1 MKLGELC
8 KKISI
13 EDVFYGG
20 KALNKN
26 DKEYDKVFDSAI
38 SPVVTDSR
46 NAAQGSLFICLRGT
60 KTDGNDYIDKA
71 IASGASAIMTDES
84 GTAAEMSGNYSDI
97 IFVVTDSARRACS
110 YIYDAVNGYPSE
122 RMKFFAVTGT
132 NGKTSVTYM
141 LKCIFEAAMIKC
153 GLIGTVSCYSGDKKL
168 TYKPANES
176 AAMTTPDPEQL
187 YPLLAQMADDGC
199 RYVIL
204 EATSHAL
211 ALDKLAPIS
220 FEMGIF
226 TNLTPD
232 HLDFHKSMEN
242 YYLAKLKL
250 FGSCKTAIIN
260 CDDRF
265 SERFQNDIA
274 GKCRTVTCSAKYAF
288 ADYYSDSISNLGVGG
303 CEYRIRSKKVIMKI
317 KCRIPGRFTV
327 INSLEAAAAAL
338 ESKIRPSIIYDALAS
353 IAGINGRME
362 NVSLC
367 PGADFSVFIDYAHTP
382 DALENLLK
390 TVADFRINGQRIVL
404 LFGCGGD
411 RDKTKRPVMGK
422 IASELADRI
431 IITSDNSR
439 TEDPKLIIDRIV
451 SGIRRGC
458 DYTVI
463 YNRRDA
469 IDYAVKT
476 AHKGDI
482 ILLAGKGHE
491 DYEIDA
497 HGKHEFNE
505 KEIARNAARKYFSH

>member
-1 MKLGELC
+1 M
-8 KKISI
+8 
-13 EDVFYGG
+13 
-20 KALNKN
+20 
-26 DKEYDKVFDSAI
+26 
-38 SPVVTDSR
+38 
-46 NAAQGSLFICLRGT
+46 
-60 KTDGNDYIDKA
+60 
-71 IASGASAIMTDES
+71 
-84 GTAAEMSGNYSDI
+84 
-97 IFVVTDSARRACS
+97 
-110 YIYDAVNGYPSE
+110 
-122 RMKFFAVTGT
+122 
-132 NGKTSVTYM
+132 
-141 LKCIFEAAMIKC
+141 
-153 GLIGTVSCYSGDKKL
+153 
-168 TYKPANES
+168 
-176 AAMTTPDPEQL
+176 
-187 YPLLAQMADDGC
+187 
-199 RYVIL
+199 
-204 EATSHAL
+204 
-211 ALDKLAPIS
+211 
-220 FEMGIF
+220 
-226 TNLTPD
+226 
-232 HLDFHKSMEN
+232 
-242 YYLAKLKL
+242 
-250 FGSCKTAIIN
+250 
-260 CDDRF
+260 
-265 SERFQNDIA
+265 
-274 GKCRTVTCSAKYAF
+274 TCSAKYAF

-303 CEYRIRSKKVIMKI
+303 CEYRIRSKKAIMKI

-491 DYEIDA
+491 DYEIDST
-497 HGKHEFNE
+497 GKHPFSERSVIE
-505 KEIARNAARKYFSH
+505 KALNAGKT